1 MFDFGYPEKG
11 QALLY
16 DGAYYTI
23 EKDMAMT
30 IKYNNTIEKIVSSS
44 DYIEINN
51 SEYEGSD
58 EWDMWLYA
66 TGTDIEVPLT
76 IIYEDGTEE
85 TITVYITKDWKYMW
99 EE

>member
-1 MFDFGYPEKG
+1 
-11 QALLY
+11 
-16 DGAYYTI
+16 
-23 EKDMAMT
+23 MAMRQAGICACADGHLPIAT
-30 IKYNNTIEKIVSSS
+30 VIIFFNNKNIN
-44 DYIEINN
+44 IEINN